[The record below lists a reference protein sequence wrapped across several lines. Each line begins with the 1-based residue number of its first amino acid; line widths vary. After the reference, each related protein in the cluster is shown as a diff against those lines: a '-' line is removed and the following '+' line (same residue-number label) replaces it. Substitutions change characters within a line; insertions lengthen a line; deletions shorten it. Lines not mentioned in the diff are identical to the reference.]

1 MPGRGGKPTQVSRE
15 QIVTSVDESLKRLGT
30 DYIDLIQVHWPDRY
44 VPLFGAGPYN
54 RSLERDSTS
63 FEEQLDALHGLVK
76 CGKVRHIGVS
86 NETPYGVMKFTQL
99 AEQKGMTR
107 IVSIQNSNSLLT
119 RSDFE
124 NGLTEVCS
132 PRHEN
137 LGLLAYS
144 PLAGG
149 ISTG

>member
-1 MPGRGGKPTQVSRE
+1 M
-15 QIVTSVDESLKRLGT
+15 
-30 DYIDLIQVHWPDRY
+30 
-44 VPLFGAGPYN
+44 
-54 RSLERDSTS
+54 
-63 FEEQLDALHGLVK
+63 K

-107 IVSIQNSNSLLT
+107 IVSIQNSSPDSYSLLT

-124 NGLTEVCS
+124 NGLAEVCS
-132 PRHEN
+132 LRHEN
-137 LGLLAYS
+137 LGLLAYR

-149 ISTG
+149 ILTG